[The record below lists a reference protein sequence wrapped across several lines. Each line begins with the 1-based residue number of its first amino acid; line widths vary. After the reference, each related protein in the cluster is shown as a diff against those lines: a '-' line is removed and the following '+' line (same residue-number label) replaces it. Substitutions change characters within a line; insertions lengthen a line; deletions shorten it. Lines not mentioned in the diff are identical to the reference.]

1 MDEQSHELQNID
13 PRLLA
18 LIKKVEGIPGLCI
31 RNLQEGDILEVKT
44 NKILYTMRVLDPKS
58 GRVSVKS
65 DRQPTPQENIGT
77 IEIEGTILGTSLTDA
92 EMTLKMGW
100 ILLGFRL
107 VLGMEKGGLF
117 GLAPTREVRVNGIK
131 LFHIEAKA

>member
-18 LIKKVEGIPGLCI
+18 LIKKVEGTPGICI
-31 RNLQEGDILEVKT
+31 RNLQERDILEVKT
-44 NKILYTMRVLDPKS
+44 NKILYTMRVLDPES
-58 GRVSVKS
+58 CRVSVKS

-77 IEIEGTILGTSLTDA
+77 IEIGGTILGTTLTDA
-92 EMTLKMGW
+92 GTPLKMGW

-107 VLGMEKGGLF
+107 VLGMEKAGLF

-131 LFHIEAKA
+131 LLPIEAKA

>member
-44 NKILYTMRVLDPKS
+44 SDKILYTMRVLDPKS
-58 GRVSVKS
+58 CRVSVKN
-65 DRQPTPQENIGT
+65 DRQPHLREVG
-77 IEIEGTILGTSLTDA
+77 GTILGTNLTDA
-92 EMTLKMGW
+92 EITLKMGW

-107 VLGMEKGGLF
+107 VLGIEKAGLF
-117 GLAPTREVRVNGIK
+117 GLALTREVRVNGIK
-131 LFHIEAKA
+131 LLPSLFSAN